1 MPAINCVNIN
11 SKEFKNTVKDLN
23 VSSGDLELIVHK
35 FQNIEGN
42 EDKFPSYLYIKKQ
55 LYGTPF
61 RASDVQRRLY
71 EKSGHASPLVFSG
84 EDAYLNKLA
93 ELSKFYPKSAISSY
107 KNTEGDYIINV
118 GIPFTTTD
126 YKVSQIKNEDAN
138 KIRQEL
144 EKLTKN
150 FTDATHVT
158 YELDRIKD
166 FHIGFVSKEE
176 LYKILNTEV
185 KKLNRQ
191 FGTRVTVDKNLE
203 YHNNLEAEEE
213 EYERLSDS
221 LKNIESKI
229 IEDKNIILKETL
241 TNILEEERRDATK
254 HEEELYNPYGY
265 DAETMSAMPDIQ
277 FSVEKTT
284 PEQVFFDNEIVPQI
298 IDHLKAQGI
307 NVYNREKLVEYL
319 KNHDYRKQ
327 QMAFE
332 AEMQSIKQ
340 KAIADGTF
348 MKAPNG
354 NPTNLTERQW
364 LQVRTKAFKDW
375 FGDWEN
381 DPANAS
387 KVVDENGEP
396 KVVYHGSKSKN
407 KISVFDSYH
416 EKGTFFSTS
425 KNVSSTF
432 STNENNLYSVFINS
446 KNPLIVDNNG
456 KDWYN
461 INAEDLV
468 EAAEKMFSMSK
479 EEYLESLGEDKTLTT
494 DGIVAAIARLSEEE
508 NSPYDGFILKNV
520 VETKNNEVATDIVT
534 VKSNQIKSA
543 TDNIGTFSREND
555 DIRYFIGKKAR
566 TKFEQQLHKM
576 RPDMSD
582 AEIQATLN
590 LLHLLKDE
598 KENNAY
604 IKDAVRWIAN
614 KSLNIRRDQLKA
626 RQAFDEA
633 RKRRIDTSKFKTL
646 GDLIASPEMQPK
658 ERGKKEFDPDKAS
671 TFSNKRTVTTESG
684 REFTVYDVE
693 NTEEGQR
700 EVCKALAAHY
710 SVSPWCLSTFTATG
724 EPTGS
729 AKKYWEQYN
738 GIQRKIA
745 YEGGKPVAFSSEAPQ
760 GIGGWHT
767 IDGIEFYVFGEF
779 TKTGDELTA
788 IDYKNLSIEKSKEW
802 TAKGYLHPNL
812 TAQGNYALTDKGI
825 AAFEKQKQEAWWD
838 TEDRFPQDN
847 LSDSIVNNSSKI
859 NRTTEDELTT
869 KVNQA
874 RLDIE
879 QEVLENFTPEQLKS
893 IRDELIE
900 ATKQGVLDYPS
911 KQIIEDFVYNTICDF
926 YEIVGHSPTVQ
937 ELIDFINNDQTLKKE
952 QHGIATEDGV
962 FYQDPFADIEDP
974 FADMENPFIDEEDYN
989 NYDYALTLEDDIF
1002 NYSRGVLDNKLSPI
1016 IQYDFGDNL
1025 PTWLSTG
1032 VLTSLI
1038 INEFAPYSTVEN
1050 FINEHIVNEY
1060 NAGDAAT
1067 VYANE
1072 IYANLIENEHFKE
1085 EVKNRIL
1092 ELIRIEGERIQQENN
1107 QLNIEYDEMPFYL
1120 TPEGEVYGFL
1130 DKDGNI
1136 YLDETVIKPEHPI
1149 HEYTHL
1155 WDRAVQ
1161 QRQPELWSRGVDLMK
1176 QTSLWNQILAD
1187 TSYGQRW
1194 KEMGITGERLD
1205 NLIAS
1210 EAHARFVGEGG
1221 QKLLNDLAKEKGQKG
1236 IIAKLKQWIL
1246 DVWKALGKTFGTW
1259 SDEAL
1264 NNLTLKDFNHL
1275 TMRDF
1280 AMGTP
1285 LKESKQ
1291 QTTANREITYTPVGK
1306 QKQTY
1311 EIRDNKIFNKEG
1323 QEVFKEDSKDRRKI
1337 FANLAVKEGRAVVV
1351 EHKGKSYVVDNQDS
1365 IISVTSGDLMKW
1377 GEENGDRKAI
1387 LQAAKE
1393 KFAEKQQSQNNTA
1406 NQNTQAIEQETPAQ
1420 NMSSE
1425 IFYDKQSA
1433 NEYIQ
1438 DMIDAGVPKE
1448 QIKIEYTK
1456 AEGDYDQ
1463 YWTVKYP
1470 KQQKQE
1476 QKQDKVGSELTSSEL
1491 SFYSRGRKYTDAAY
1505 NLQGMV
1511 TAISKGKGTKYWMT
1525 EEGSRVKQEI
1535 TDLAKEI
1542 SYTDAPVEEKI
1553 NEALEYIPS
1562 VEDAE
1567 VTKIIENYLFG
1578 TGENTKESV
1587 LKKANEF
1594 YNSLEK
1600 KVYAEDNIENNE
1612 KAPTETIS
1620 ETPVNNNSEVAKS
1633 PTIEDIVGEN
1643 NTNAVE
1649 NVENTETSKED
1660 LEDTEDNE
1668 SENDFDD
1675 EVENKRTPEEKKEA
1689 QKTLLEK
1696 AKKIEEQINNL
1707 NNNEYL
1713 TPSEVRRAADL
1724 AVYHISDLLTEA
1736 CKSNENLERIF
1747 GIKSDTDVTT
1757 LSRLE
1762 VAKLIGGNNIISR
1775 LKAAF
1780 KNADFDDFDML
1791 DKRDAILDNF
1801 EALMVIAQNTF
1812 LYMEDFSVISEDGKA
1827 YTLNT
1832 DVNPDLDEG
1841 TNSNDADVINENEG
1855 SEQEHWQVETKTL
1868 DILGTMTPVVK
1879 QMLRECYVLNPD
1891 GSKVVTEW
1899 GVYDRVPLRQATN
1912 SIVRWIQGSITLRDA
1927 ISKLKER
1934 QENNPWIKQVIDK
1947 LESENDQDAYLQS
1960 QFISVF
1966 LKPFQPY
1973 TIIVKEDGKYKSI
1986 TVNENPALKEAMKGI
2001 MALYK
2006 IQEHHMFTS
2015 DGTINKSTFDEFSE
2029 SLKELNT
2036 LTAVQNLDLQNEE
2049 TKKNIATNIGYIA
2062 NALGYTV
2069 TPEMVESILSLESLK
2084 TMKSA
2089 LGHIERA
2096 LKLNMDNK
2104 NYDPFKYG
2112 AKGSIY
2118 SNLRAFLKPIT
2129 EILEDTAISSVY
2141 DAGKM
2146 YQSYITP
2153 SYMTKLFQKFHNSNE
2168 ESFLEFLQKEYGN
2181 YDWFR
2186 DQEEGDMRYGWRNSW
2201 LAIIAQN
2208 TEDREV
2214 LKHKTQLNF
2223 NKKQYMKDMDDL
2235 EYVLASLTEYFSE
2248 YVNDGNPLQKAWFRV
2263 PMQSNKPSSEYIR
2276 FYSRNGSMYKQE
2288 LTEDFLNIFNQ
2299 ELSRIQT
2306 VMMRN
2311 YDKTDDR
2318 FITNLDSNGRKFNF
2332 LEFFNDYL
2340 DGNNKDSELGKLI
2353 NDKVNGKA
2361 VDEVTLNR
2369 LAKDQIFKTIND
2381 RVQRILAQFENQG
2394 ILEAAKSIKGI
2405 EGDVKGHIENFLWND
2420 TLAAMNIM
2428 ELTITDI
2435 AYYKNAEDLQKRLAQ
2450 LHAPGIRGNAEIMY
2464 HTANKITGEE
2474 GKRSRISDGLSR
2486 TIYLKDFDDYISNVI
2501 DNVSIV
2507 FDKKIAAAPENE
2519 KKVWEDLK
2527 ESLVGEK
2534 GAYREINVAD
2544 AQAYNSI
2551 TSYRK
2556 KALIFGKWST
2566 QAEQTYKKLLKGDYT
2581 ISDIQMAFQP
2591 LKPFVYSQIPKSSN
2605 VDNAPIKTFKMG
2617 VQNKNS
2623 EYLLILADA
2632 LTQNEDTGIPNML
2645 RVISE
2650 IMEESHYD
2658 KDGNYKN
2665 DGIDTVQFESTVKT
2679 GLMGRTDLTKYISM
2693 KDVGAD
2699 TAKEV
2704 LLKHIYGADG
2714 KYNPTY
2720 VHEIPYEDYCLQQ
2733 EVPEH
2738 FKNHEQSHGSQI
2750 RYIVVSELAETDGL
2764 GNKYTYTIRDGKK
2777 ERNVGAKEFKE
2788 EYEKT
2793 ISENIEQSISELE
2806 EEFGLSGLNMK
2817 DRNIALSKILQ
2828 REILSSPR
2836 YGVDLLLACSV
2847 DENGRF
2853 RIPLGDPIQSKRV
2866 EQLIN
2871 SIVKNRICKQTIAG
2885 GPIVQV
2891 SNFGTSKHLSIKF
2904 KDKQGNL
2911 LKTRSEFEGTDEEF
2925 KNYLKENQAGIAY
2938 FEVYAPIYANELLS
2952 KFADKNGNINIK
2964 AIEKLNPDL
2973 LKLVGYRIP
2982 TEAKYSMAPL
2992 KIVGFLP
2999 REAGDGIMMPYEITL
3014 LSGSDFDVDKE
3025 YVMRKVINIRDKY
3038 SNEIKKINKNT
3049 QLSETTKERERKKII
3064 DNHSKNV
3071 RGALVNTLLPKFNNF
3086 ATSTNMVEI
3095 NRAIDKFL
3103 KDPFDEKAFINE
3115 DGKLYNSSTYDA
3127 LLDTYVNNMYDAKFP
3142 PRNSK
3147 LGRNNKIVDM
3157 TYEVLTHEQS
3167 CAEMLN
3173 PGGFEPQKRMG
3184 YLVSAYKN
3192 PASKFTWKELESKTT
3207 KELKELSSTG
3217 KNLMYFDTHVQFYK
3231 QNSAA
3236 GSLIG
3241 IFAVHRTAHAALET
3255 DGFKLDVA
3263 SLLGKKVQDTINYSP
3278 FKILNTSFDSTMEID
3293 PRFDT
3298 SGQSVGKVLGSLV
3311 ASAADA
3317 VKDPVLNLT
3326 NINSNTANILNT
3338 LVRLGMPFED
3348 AALFLSQTA
3357 VENVLTSF
3365 SKAKITKF
3373 KALNEIIK
3381 ERIDKLKKELGITD
3395 DSPLFFEDITKEE
3408 LIEGLRTPSAKT
3420 ELKVLNTFKKI
3431 QTLSSALRLPTMAT
3445 RFNSVTS
3452 APGPMIIDNL
3462 ATEFK
3467 LKKLNEKSAILD
3479 ANLQPVDASHI
3490 FKKHPILNSFY
3501 KAQSIATQL
3510 LGNMPANSNG
3520 FRNLISYILNSNL
3533 GNTIINDRNL
3543 LSKLSD
3549 FYQTCLAYKGGVVE
3563 SEDLDKYINEFPKKF
3578 NSKNYKET
3586 YKNNYLIS
3594 SIKLDTDKQG
3604 RTYLYLDT
3612 TGIDA
3617 MDKEK
3622 LSSAWATLHR
3632 ENAELSTKLFKYCLF
3647 KGGVGFSPRTFMS
3660 LLPIQIKEK
3669 LDNYLQT
3676 YRVLPSL
3683 DEDLVINQFIRNN
3696 ADSDKLVPKLTNE
3709 DKYTTEK
3716 DRNKNANII
3725 LDEKTSKKY
3734 FGDLF
3739 IKQSFKDSDLVLY
3752 QCVGTINDGK
3762 FTEGIPEIL
3771 SENDRLVYKKV
3782 DALGSNKNYI
3792 EINMK
3797 ESIEQ
3802 SLDSKFRESLIDS
3815 KNTGSETSNDIEKN
3829 KISDIDSTDN
3839 TEAKDNLDT
3848 VEDAVTQFY
3857 IEHITDSE
3865 TTEDTQSN
3873 NDSIDEEIKAHI
3885 QDIFDRIN
3893 IPYNKDFIDDFR
3905 NKLC

>member
-71 EKSGHASPLVFSG
+71 EKSGHARPLIFHG

-93 ELSKFYPKSAISSY
+93 ELSKFYPKSAIGSY
-107 KNTEGDYIINV
+107 KNTEGDYIINI

-144 EKLTKN
+144 ERLTKN

-158 YELDRIKD
+158 YELDRVKD

-176 LYKILNTEV
+176 LYKILNAEV
-185 KKLNRQ
+185 KKLNGQ
-191 FGTRVTVDKNLE
+191 FGTQVTVDKNLK

-213 EYERLSDS
+213 EYERLSKS
-221 LKNIESKI
+221 LKDIESKI

-241 TNILEEERRDATK
+241 ANILEEERRDAAK

-277 FSVEKTT
+277 FSVEKVT

-307 NVYNREKLVEYL
+307 NVYNREKLIEYL

-327 QMAFE
+327 QMAIE

-354 NPTNLTERQW
+354 QPTNLTERQW

-375 FGDWEN
+375 FGDWEALAN
-381 DPANAS
+381 DYINTVEILNNDGSINFEKLEELTDNYFKNADESLFNKGRKTLREREEHHKGENNTFEHLQNVVKSAQNSNIADGLKNHVVVAAALHDIAKPFHKGNKHGFQSEELLNKIFKGKVSGLSKFAIAHHMMTIEERQEFTKEDAKRIVEDAKNRGLNINEAIDVLIALHIADITRGRNLEDIDEYSNKSIRDVINIEVENKKKLLEEAAIGINNNVS

-396 KVVYHGSKSKN
+396 LVVYHGNSDTNIRVFGSKKGRFNSQNSGRYYFTKSKAVASTYTEEAYN
-407 KISVFDSYH
+407 ADKFIIKGYNAPETYEDSYYDYLSY
-416 EKGTFFSTS
+416 EDYKKS
-425 KNVSSTF
+425 KDYKSGKIYPVFLNLRNPVTDVNPQSSKQ
-432 STNENNLYSVFINS
+432 SILRIN
-446 KNPLIVDNNG
+446 P
-456 KDWYN
+456 
-461 INAEDLV
+461 NA
-468 EAAEKMFSMSK
+468 
-479 EEYLESLGEDKTLTT
+479 
-494 DGIVAAIARLSEEE
+494 
-508 NSPYDGFILKNV
+508 DGFISYKVIDDYKNPTLHTDAEIEKFGEEQYV
-520 VETKNNEVATDIVT
+520 VFNP
-534 VKSNQIKSA
+534 NQIKSA

-555 DIRYFIGKKAR
+555 DIRYF
-566 TKFEQQLHKM
+566 T
-576 RPDMSD
+576 
-582 AEIQATLN
+582 
-590 LLHLLKDE
+590 
-598 KENNAY
+598 
-604 IKDAVRWIAN
+604 
-614 KSLNIRRDQLKA
+614 
-626 RQAFDEA
+626 
-633 RKRRIDTSKFKTL
+633 
-646 GDLIASPEMQPK
+646 
-658 ERGKKEFDPDKAS
+658 
-671 TFSNKRTVTTESG
+671 
-684 REFTVYDVE
+684 
-693 NTEEGQR
+693 
-700 EVCKALAAHY
+700 
-710 SVSPWCLSTFTATG
+710 
-724 EPTGS
+724 
-729 AKKYWEQYN
+729 
-738 GIQRKIA
+738 
-745 YEGGKPVAFSSEAPQ
+745 
-760 GIGGWHT
+760 
-767 IDGIEFYVFGEF
+767 
-779 TKTGDELTA
+779 
-788 IDYKNLSIEKSKEW
+788 
-802 TAKGYLHPNL
+802 
-812 TAQGNYALTDKGI
+812 
-825 AAFEKQKQEAWWD
+825 
-838 TEDRFPQDN
+838 
-847 LSDSIVNNSSKI
+847 
-859 NRTTEDELTT
+859 
-869 KVNQA
+869 
-874 RLDIE
+874 
-879 QEVLENFTPEQLKS
+879 
-893 IRDELIE
+893 
-900 ATKQGVLDYPS
+900 
-911 KQIIEDFVYNTICDF
+911 
-926 YEIVGHSPTVQ
+926 
-937 ELIDFINNDQTLKKE
+937 
-952 QHGIATEDGV
+952 
-962 FYQDPFADIEDP
+962 
-974 FADMENPFIDEEDYN
+974 
-989 NYDYALTLEDDIF
+989 
-1002 NYSRGVLDNKLSPI
+1002 
-1016 IQYDFGDNL
+1016 
-1025 PTWLSTG
+1025 
-1032 VLTSLI
+1032 
-1038 INEFAPYSTVEN
+1038 
-1050 FINEHIVNEY
+1050 
-1060 NAGDAAT
+1060 
-1067 VYANE
+1067 
-1072 IYANLIENEHFKE
+1072 
-1085 EVKNRIL
+1085 
-1092 ELIRIEGERIQQENN
+1092 
-1107 QLNIEYDEMPFYL
+1107 

-1130 DKDGNI
+1130 DKEGNI

-1161 QRQPELWSRGVDLMK
+1161 QRQPELWSRGVSLMK

-1187 TSYGQRW
+1187 TSYGQKW

-1210 EAHARFVGEGG
+1210 EVHARFVGEGG

-1285 LKESKQ
+1285 LKESAQ
-1291 QTTANREITYTPVGK
+1291 QTTIKKEITYTPIGK

-1337 FANLAVKEGRAVVV
+1337 FANLAVKEDRAVVV

-1406 NQNTQAIEQETPAQ
+1406 NQGTQAIEQETPAQ
-1420 NMSSE
+1420 DMSSE

-1476 QKQDKVGSELTSSEL
+1476 QKQDKVGSELTNSEL
-1491 SFYSRGRKYTDAAY
+1491 SFYSRGRKYTNAAY

-1511 TAISKGKGTKYWMT
+1511 TAISKGMGTEYWMT

-1587 LKKANEF
+1587 LKNANEF

-1600 KVYAEDNIENNE
+1600 KVYAEDNIESNE
-1612 KAPTETIS
+1612 EAQAETVS
-1620 ETPVNNNSEVAKS
+1620 EAPVNNNPEVAKS

-1643 NTNAVE
+1643 NTDTIE

-1660 LEDTEDNE
+1660 LEDTEDSE
-1668 SENDFDD
+1668 DENDFDD

-1689 QKTLLEK
+1689 QRTLLEK

-1747 GIKSDTDVTT
+1747 GIKTDTDVTT
-1757 LSRLE
+1757 LSRIE

-1812 LYMEDFSVISEDGKA
+1812 LYMEDFSIISEDGKA

-1832 DVNPDLDEG
+1832 DINPDLDEG
-1841 TNSNDADVINENEG
+1841 TDSNDADVINENEG

-1947 LESENDQDAYLQS
+1947 LESENDQDSYLQS

-1973 TIIVKEDGKYKSI
+1973 TIIVKENGKYKSI

-2006 IQEHHMFTS
+2006 IQEHPMFTS
-2015 DGTINKSTFDEFSE
+2015 DGTINKSTFDEFSK
-2029 SLKELNT
+2029 SLKELNA
-2036 LTAVQNLDLQNEE
+2036 LTTVQNLDLQNEE
-2049 TKKNIATNIGYIA
+2049 TKKSIATNIGFIA
-2062 NALGYTV
+2062 NTLGYTV

-2089 LGHIERA
+2089 LGHIENA
-2096 LKLNMDNK
+2096 FKLNIDNK

-2112 AKGSIY
+2112 AKGSIF

-2168 ESFLEFLQKEYGN
+2168 ESFLEFLQDEYGK

-2235 EYVLASLTEYFSE
+2235 EYVLASITEYFSE
-2248 YVNDGNPLQKAWFRV
+2248 YVDDGNPLQKAWFRV

-2306 VMMRN
+2306 VMLRN
-2311 YDKTDDR
+2311 YSKTDDR

-2353 NDKVNGKA
+2353 NDKINGKA
-2361 VDEVTLNR
+2361 VDEVALNR

-2450 LHAPGIRGNAEIMY
+2450 LHAPGIRGNAEVMY

-2474 GKRSRISDGLSR
+2474 GERSRVSDGLSR

-2556 KALIFGKWST
+2556 KALIFGKWGT

-2605 VDNAPIKTFKMG
+2605 VANAPIKTFKMG

-2693 KDVGAD
+2693 KNVGAA

-2777 ERNVGAKEFKE
+2777 ERKVSAKEFKE

-2911 LKTRSEFEGTDEEF
+2911 LKTRNEFEGTDEEF

-3049 QLSETTKERERKKII
+3049 QLSEATKERERKKII

-3071 RGALVNTLLPKFNNF
+3071 KSALVNTLLPKFNNF
-3086 ATSTNMVEI
+3086 ATFANMVEI
-3095 NRAIDKFL
+3095 NRAINKFL
-3103 KDPFDEKAFINE
+3103 KDPFDEKTFTNE

-3184 YLVSAYKN
+3184 YLISAYKN
-3192 PASKFTWKELESKTT
+3192 PANKFTWKELESKTT

-3255 DGFKLDVA
+3255 DNFRLDVA

-3317 VKDPVLNLT
+3317 VKDPVLNLM

-3338 LVRLGMPFED
+3338 LVRLGMPFDD

-3357 VENVLTSF
+3357 VENILTSF

-3395 DSPLFFEDITKEE
+3395 DSPLFFEDITKKE
-3408 LIEGLRTPSAKT
+3408 LIDGLRTPSAKT
-3420 ELKVLNTFKKI
+3420 ELKVLNAFRKI

-3510 LGNMPANSNG
+3510 LGNMPANSSG
-3520 FRNLISYILNSNL
+3520 FRNLISYILDSNL

-3549 FYQTCLAYKGGVVE
+3549 FYQTCLAHKGGIVQ
-3563 SEDLDKYINEFPKKF
+3563 SEDLDEYINKFPKKF
-3578 NSKNYKET
+3578 NSENYKET

-3622 LSSAWATLHR
+3622 LSSAWVTLHR
-3632 ENAELSTKLFKYCLF
+3632 ENPELSTKLFKYCLF

-3669 LDNYLQT
+3669 LGNYLQT

-3716 DRNKNANII
+3716 DKDKNANII

-3771 SENDRLVYKKV
+3771 AENDRLVYKKV

-3815 KNTGSETSNDIEKN
+3815 KNTESETPNDIEKN

-3857 IEHITDSE
+3857 IEHIADSE

-3873 NDSIDEEIKAHI
+3873 NNSLDEEIKAHI

>member
-71 EKSGHASPLVFSG
+71 EKSGHASPLVFHG

-93 ELSKFYPKSAISSY
+93 ELSKFYPKSAIGSY

-158 YELDRIKD
+158 YELDRVKD
-166 FHIGFVSKEE
+166 FHIGFVSKED

-213 EYERLSDS
+213 EYERLSKS
-221 LKNIESKI
+221 LKDIKSEI

-241 TNILEEERRDATK
+241 ANILEEEKRDAAK

-277 FSVEKTT
+277 FSVEKVT

-307 NVYNREKLVEYL
+307 NVYNREKLIEYL

-332 AEMQSIKQ
+332 KEMQSIKQ

-354 NPTNLTERQW
+354 QPTNLTKRQW

-375 FGDWEN
+375 FGDWETIAYDNN
-381 DPANAS
+381 DINSIKNLKKLNTSELLSSIDAYLEHDFLTEDLLSREAVKIIKRLFNDVESVDIYEGDIEHNGLSFYSGKVVIKSGLSLEDKAKTIVHEILHNFTVYAYDTNDAFRKEINDYHKKAYIYARKNGMSLNSDVYEFMANVLSPETTATLMSIPSEHGEKGNLLKDIIKSFVSYLRRFFEYKGVSLIKGKRSLFHDVVEAIYNNQKPNSAFNNSVS

-396 KVVYHGSKSKN
+396 KVVYHGSKT
-407 KISVFDSYH
+407 KISVFDASKSDARN
-416 EKGTFFSTS
+416 ELAKMINATNFFS
-425 KNVSSTF
+425 
-432 STNENNLYSVFINS
+432 
-446 KNPLIVDNNG
+446 D
-456 KDWYN
+456 
-461 INAEDLV
+461 
-468 EAAEKMFSMSK
+468 
-479 EEYLESLGEDKTLTT
+479 DKTVADFFAETEKQGIAHAIAAKINEVEEAQIEDEDEVWNYVAKSVNKPIDWVKNFWFNELSFEERMNAS
-494 DGIVAAIARLSEEE
+494 DGIMYDPNVEEQKYQVFL
-508 NSPYDGFILKNV
+508 NLRNPIFIDAKGEKADKVLEANEDV
-520 VETKNNEVATDIVT
+520 INNNDEVIILNIDETVGKQKTATDYLVR
-534 VKSNQIKSA
+534 KSNQIKSA
-543 TDNIGTFSREND
+543 TDNIGTFSKEND
-555 DIRYFIGKKAR
+555 DIRYFI
-566 TKFEQQLHKM
+566 
-576 RPDMSD
+576 
-582 AEIQATLN
+582 
-590 LLHLLKDE
+590 
-598 KENNAY
+598 
-604 IKDAVRWIAN
+604 
-614 KSLNIRRDQLKA
+614 
-626 RQAFDEA
+626 
-633 RKRRIDTSKFKTL
+633 
-646 GDLIASPEMQPK
+646 
-658 ERGKKEFDPDKAS
+658 
-671 TFSNKRTVTTESG
+671 
-684 REFTVYDVE
+684 
-693 NTEEGQR
+693 
-700 EVCKALAAHY
+700 
-710 SVSPWCLSTFTATG
+710 
-724 EPTGS
+724 
-729 AKKYWEQYN
+729 
-738 GIQRKIA
+738 
-745 YEGGKPVAFSSEAPQ
+745 
-760 GIGGWHT
+760 
-767 IDGIEFYVFGEF
+767 
-779 TKTGDELTA
+779 
-788 IDYKNLSIEKSKEW
+788 
-802 TAKGYLHPNL
+802 
-812 TAQGNYALTDKGI
+812 
-825 AAFEKQKQEAWWD
+825 
-838 TEDRFPQDN
+838 
-847 LSDSIVNNSSKI
+847 
-859 NRTTEDELTT
+859 
-869 KVNQA
+869 
-874 RLDIE
+874 
-879 QEVLENFTPEQLKS
+879 
-893 IRDELIE
+893 
-900 ATKQGVLDYPS
+900 
-911 KQIIEDFVYNTICDF
+911 
-926 YEIVGHSPTVQ
+926 
-937 ELIDFINNDQTLKKE
+937 
-952 QHGIATEDGV
+952 
-962 FYQDPFADIEDP
+962 
-974 FADMENPFIDEEDYN
+974 
-989 NYDYALTLEDDIF
+989 
-1002 NYSRGVLDNKLSPI
+1002 
-1016 IQYDFGDNL
+1016 
-1025 PTWLSTG
+1025 
-1032 VLTSLI
+1032 
-1038 INEFAPYSTVEN
+1038 
-1050 FINEHIVNEY
+1050 
-1060 NAGDAAT
+1060 
-1067 VYANE
+1067 
-1072 IYANLIENEHFKE
+1072 
-1085 EVKNRIL
+1085 
-1092 ELIRIEGERIQQENN
+1092 
-1107 QLNIEYDEMPFYL
+1107 

-1161 QRQPELWSRGVDLMK
+1161 QRQPELWNRGVDLMK

-1210 EAHARFVGEGG
+1210 EVHARFVGEGG

-1285 LKESKQ
+1285 LKESAQ
-1291 QTTANREITYTPVGK
+1291 QTTTNREITYTPVGK

-1351 EHKGKSYVVDNQDS
+1351 EHKGKNYVVDNQDS

-1387 LQAAKE
+1387 LQAAEE
-1393 KFAEKQQSQNNTA
+1393 KFAEKQQSQNNTV
-1406 NQNTQAIEQETPAQ
+1406 NQNIQAVEQETPAQ
-1420 NMSSE
+1420 TISSE

-1448 QIKIEYTK
+1448 QIKIEHTK

-1470 KQQKQE
+1470 KQQKQK

-1511 TAISKGKGTKYWMT
+1511 TAISKGKGTEYWMT

-1578 TGENTKESV
+1578 TGENTKESA

-1612 KAPTETIS
+1612 KTPTETVS

-1660 LEDTEDNE
+1660 LEDAEDNE

-1689 QKTLLEK
+1689 QRTLLEK

-1841 TNSNDADVINENEG
+1841 TDSNDADVINENES

-1927 ISKLKER
+1927 ISKLKEK

-1947 LESENDQDAYLQS
+1947 LESENDQDSYLQS

-1973 TIIVKEDGKYKSI
+1973 TIVVKEDGKYKSI

-2006 IQEHHMFTS
+2006 IQEHPMFTS

-2036 LTAVQNLDLQNEE
+2036 LTAAQNLDLQNEE

-2168 ESFLEFLQKEYGN
+2168 ESFLEFLQNEYGN

-2405 EGDVKGHIENFLWND
+2405 EGDVRGHIENFLWND

-2450 LHAPGIRGNAEIMY
+2450 LHAPGIRGNAEVMY

-2474 GKRSRISDGLSR
+2474 GKRSRVSDGLSR

-2581 ISDIQMAFQP
+2581 ISDVQMAFQP

-2764 GNKYTYTIRDGKK
+2764 GNRYTYTIRDGKK
-2777 ERNVGAKEFKE
+2777 ERKVGAKEFKE

-3071 RGALVNTLLPKFNNF
+3071 RSALVNTLLSKFNNF

-3103 KDPFDEKAFINE
+3103 KDPFDEKTFTNE

-3127 LLDTYVNNMYDAKFP
+3127 LLDAYVNNMYDAKFP

-3184 YLVSAYKN
+3184 YLISAYKN
-3192 PASKFTWKELESKTT
+3192 PANKLTWKELEGKTT
-3207 KELKELSSTG
+3207 KELKELSSKG

-3255 DGFKLDVA
+3255 DNFRLDVA

-3317 VKDPVLNLT
+3317 VKDPVLNLM
-3326 NINSNTANILNT
+3326 NINSNTANVLNT
-3338 LVRLGMPFED
+3338 LVRLGMPFDD

-3357 VENVLTSF
+3357 IENVLTSF

-3520 FRNLISYILNSNL
+3520 FRNLISYILNTNL

-3563 SEDLDKYINEFPKKF
+3563 SKDLDEYINKFPKEF
-3578 NSKNYKET
+3578 NSENYKET

-3612 TGIDA
+3612 TGIDT

-3716 DRNKNANII
+3716 DKDKNANII

-3771 SENDRLVYKKV
+3771 AENDRLVYKKV

-3792 EINMK
+3792 EIDMK
-3797 ESIEQ
+3797 KSIEQ

-3815 KNTGSETSNDIEKN
+3815 KNTESETSNDIEKN

-3839 TEAKDNLDT
+3839 TEAKDNLDS

-3873 NDSIDEEIKAHI
+3873 NDSLDEEIKAHI
-3885 QDIFDRIN
+3885 QNIFDRIN